1 MAAPQ
6 APSFAAAVATTIKL
20 SLVRF
25 VRGRKLRLALLATGL
40 VVIAAVSARYAAGE
54 ASADAGAG
62 IEPEELVQAAVRLGF
77 FDLLCYL
84 VPYLFAAGAISEEA
98 ESRTLPY
105 LLMRPIGR
113 TAMTIG
119 KWLAASVTSCV
130 VLGLGVLL
138 VHVGAWATDPGHMI
152 DEIGPTLEIVG
163 ALCLLSFLYSAL
175 CLFFGALVIEAG
187 GLLSIVYMAFM
198 EFFVGSLPVAARAGS
213 MNYLAT
219 QLAGLPKGGLL
230 PEYAPDVETWICG
243 LVIGVM
249 TLVFLGLATLVT
261 NTSELGF
268 GKA

>member
-1 MAAPQ
+1 MPAPP
-6 APSFAAAVATTIKL
+6 APSFAASVGTTIQL
-20 SLVRF
+20 TLVRL

-40 VVIAAVSARYAAGE
+40 VVIAAISARYAVGE
-54 ASADAGAG
+54 NATVTPND
-62 IEPEELVQAAVRLGF
+62 LVEGAVRLGF

-84 VPYLFAAGAISEEA
+84 VPYLFAAGALSEEA

-113 TAMTIG
+113 TALALG
-119 KWLAASVTSCV
+119 KWLAASVTSAV
-130 VLGLGVLL
+130 VLAAGVLV
-138 VHVGAWATDPGHMI
+138 VHVGAWATDPSNMI
-152 DEIGPTLEIVG
+152 DEIGPTLEIIG
-163 ALCLLSFLYSAL
+163 ALCLLSFFYSAV

-198 EFFVGSLPVAARAGS
+198 EFFVGSVPAAARYGS

-230 PEYAPDVETWICG
+230 PEYAPDVETWIAAV
-243 LVIGVM
+243 VITVL
-249 TLVFLGLATLVT
+249 TAIFLGLAVLVT
-261 NTSELGF
+261 NVSEFGF